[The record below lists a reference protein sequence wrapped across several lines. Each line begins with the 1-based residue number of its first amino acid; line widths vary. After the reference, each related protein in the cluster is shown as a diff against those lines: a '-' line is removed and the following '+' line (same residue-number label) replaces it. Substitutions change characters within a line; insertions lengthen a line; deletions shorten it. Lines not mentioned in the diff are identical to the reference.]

1 MERETKIRNSDKADV
16 ESIRRLIHATIES
29 SYAGVY
35 PPRAVRHFKEFHS
48 AHRILARQTAGDVLV
63 AEQDGRLVAT
73 GSLVG
78 AEISGVFV
86 LPQLQRSGIGGQMME
101 RLEREAQLAGRDRVR
116 LDVSLP
122 SRGFYE
128 RRGYRLLESRSMD
141 VGEGEHLDYRTAEKA
156 LGTGGSRRER

>member
-1 MERETKIRNSDKADV
+1 MIRNSVSADV
-16 ESIRRLIHATIES
+16 ESIRRLIDATIES

-48 AHRILARQTAGDVLV
+48 ADRILERQSAGDVLV

-86 LPQLQRSGIGGQMME
+86 LPQLQRSGIGSQMMD
-101 RLEREAQLAGRDRVR
+101 RLEREAQLAGRDSIR

-122 SRGFYE
+122 SKGFYE
-128 RRGYRLLESRSMD
+128 RRGYRLLDRRSMD
-141 VGEGEHLDYRTAEKA
+141 VGEGERLHYWTAEKA
-156 LGTGGSRRER
+156 LPLEKPPERPRSGK

>member
-1 MERETKIRNSDKADV
+1 VETGTKIRISDAADV
-16 ESIRRLIHATIES
+16 ESIRRLIHSTIES

-35 PPRAVRHFKEFHS
+35 PPRAVQHFKEFHS
-48 AHRILARQTAGDVLV
+48 TDRILERQAAGEVLV
-63 AEQDGRLVAT
+63 GERDGRLVAT

-86 LPQLQRSGIGGQMME
+86 LPPLQRSGIGGQMMD
-101 RLEREAQLAGRDRVR
+101 RLEREAVSAGRDAAR

-128 RRGYRLLESRSMD
+128 RRGYRLLEGRSMD
-141 VGEGEHLDYRTAEKA
+141 VGEGERLDYWTAEKP
-156 LGTGGSRRER
+156 LPLPSP